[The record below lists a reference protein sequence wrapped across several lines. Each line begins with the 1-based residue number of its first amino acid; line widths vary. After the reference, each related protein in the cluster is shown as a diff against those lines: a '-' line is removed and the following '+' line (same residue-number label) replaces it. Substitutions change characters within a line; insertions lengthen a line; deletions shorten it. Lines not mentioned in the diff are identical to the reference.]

1 MLDVTIRDAAVL
13 DTSHRDK
20 AVVASMTNTIAT
32 RGTNA
37 GGGGP
42 MNFIANRPATTTAP
56 QPTAMIGAC
65 RSRSPNR
72 ACSIAASHSAS
83 AARVMYRTT
92 ITR

>member
-1 MLDVTIRDAAVL
+1 MLDVTSIDAAVP

-20 AVVASMTNTIAT
+20 AVMASMAKTIAT
-32 RGTNA
+32 LGTNA

-42 MNFIANRPATTTAP
+42 MNFIANRPTKTTAP
-56 QPTAMIGAC
+56 QATASIGAC

-72 ACSIAASHSAS
+72 ACSMAASHSAS
-83 AARVMYRTT
+83 AARVTYRTA